1 MTVPAPPSMTSA
13 PSPAPTREDPV
24 NFRPRA
30 DAYHSWLVPWVNTQL
45 PAVLD
50 WIRARAN
57 EVYSW
62 SVNTQA
68 ASVNVTALVN
78 TAAVQNAAANAATA
92 QAAATAAAQYASQA
106 QATNPDSPIR
116 INPTRVMANFALATG
131 YNGAS
136 AGPISIGDG
145 VTVTISNGATWSIH

>member
-1 MTVPAPPSMTSA
+1 MDSA
-13 PSPAPTREDPV
+13 PSPAPTRADPA
-24 NFRPRA
+24 NFRVRA
-30 DAYHSWLVPWVNTQL
+30 DAYHTWLVPWVNTQF
-45 PAVLD
+45 PAVLE

-57 EVYSW
+57 EVYAW
-62 SVNTQA
+62 SVNAQA

-78 TAAVQNAAANAATA
+78 SSAVQNAAANAATA

-116 INPTRVMANFALATG
+116 INPTRVMANFTLPTG

-136 AGPISIGDG
+136 AGPISIDDG

>member
-30 DAYHSWLVPWVNTQL
+30 DAYHSWLVPWVNTQF
-45 PAVLD
+45 PAVLE
-50 WIRARAN
+50 WIRDRAN

-62 SVNTQA
+62 SVNAQA

-78 TAAVQNAAANAATA
+78 SSAVQNAAANATA
-92 QAAATAAAQYASQA
+92 AQLAATQAQTYASQA

-116 INPTRVMANFALATG
+116 INPSRITSNFMLPAG

-136 AGPISIGDG
+136 AGPIAIDDG
-145 VTVTISNGATWSIH
+145 ATVVISHGATWTIH